1 LFILSYNEANNLDKI
16 LLDRIHR
23 IQFHS
28 LKLHEKIEVSKKFL
42 LPKIYSDMGLTDCIY
57 ISDEIIEYII
67 DSYTNEPGVRKLKEI
82 FFELIG
88 YINLKYLKEL
98 QYSFVSLPICITKEE
113 IENLEKFEV
122 LSNCPICMEETDKNI
137 KLNCNHIFC
146 SLCIEKWLLD
156 KSNTCPTCRVKVK

>member
-1 LFILSYNEANNLDKI
+1 MIAMRSNLRNVI
-16 LLDRIHR
+16 LLNGILVD
-23 IQFHS
+23 
-28 LKLHEKIEVSKKFL
+28 
-42 LPKIYSDMGLTDCIY
+42 
-57 ISDEIIEYII
+57 ISGEYII
-67 DSYTNEPGVRKLKEI
+67 ENNEERSLSNN
-82 FFELIG
+82 ELD
-88 YINLKYLKEL
+88 YINDQFNDELNDEIDQLNNEILLFLINRSDRTYYLFANMGKEL
-98 QYSFVSLPICITKEE
+98 EKDTLTKEE

>member
-1 LFILSYNEANNLDKI
+1 MIAMRSNLRNVI
-16 LLDRIHR
+16 LLNGILVDISGEYIRENNEER
-23 IQFHS
+23 S
-28 LKLHEKIEVSKKFL
+28 LSNNEL
-42 LPKIYSDMGLTDCIY
+42 DY
-57 ISDEIIEYII
+57 INDQLNYEFNNELNDEI
-67 DSYTNEPGVRKLKEI
+67 DQLNNEILL
-82 FFELIG
+82 FLINRSDRT
-88 YINLKYLKEL
+88 YYLFANMGKEL
-98 QYSFVSLPICITKEE
+98 EKDTLTKEE